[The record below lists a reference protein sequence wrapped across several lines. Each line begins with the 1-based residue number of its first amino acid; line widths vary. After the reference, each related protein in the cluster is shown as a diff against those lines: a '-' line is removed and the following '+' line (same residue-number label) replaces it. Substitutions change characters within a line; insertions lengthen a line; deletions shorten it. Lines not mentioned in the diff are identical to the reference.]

1 MASMRLSNGVE
12 VVSPIPGGMSRGES
26 ETILMGPEEGIPIL
40 GEVVEKLGLL
50 GLPLGAI
57 GNVFEIERM
66 IMAMDIE
73 KARDKGI
80 LQAYSEA
87 EWDSHEEEASFKRM
101 VGGDVTLA
109 LGQLLIKAVALR
121 DGLPPWLVYR
131 NFGLDLNERIKL
143 SYDNYPEARKLFY
156 EPIFTGKVGEGAF
169 NR

>member
-1 MASMRLSNGVE
+1 
-12 VVSPIPGGMSRGES
+12 
-26 ETILMGPEEGIPIL
+26 
-40 GEVVEKLGLL
+40 VVERLGLI

-66 IMAMDIE
+66 IMASDIE
-73 KARDKGI
+73 RARDNGVI
-80 LQAYSEA
+80 PAYSEA
-87 EWDSHEEEASFKRM
+87 EWNAYEEEASFKRM
-101 VGGDVTLA
+101 VGGDVTLT

-131 NFGLDLNERIKL
+131 NFGLALNKQINL
-143 SYDNYPEARKLFY
+143 SYENYPEARKLFY